1 MVQKHDYVLAFNL
14 IIYMSL
20 NIPES
25 QRFQVSTIYL
35 LCWYNNAILTYW
47 TNILPYL
54 RMQSH

>member
-35 LCWYNNAILTYW
+35 LC
-47 TNILPYL
+47 
-54 RMQSH
+54 